1 MPQITES
8 LKEAYLTLIC
18 NSLTVMLC
26 VDFYCS
32 SYIGNNTWM
41 GNDGRDDDAKKA
53 YEGVLNIEQKFGT
66 EKRSGAKVSAFVDRI
81 KKRMK
86 QEPFNVDIP
95 ENRTVSY
102 TSCKTAARVR
112 YILCAA
118 LVIQHRKESFLERF
132 WS

>member
-1 MPQITES
+1 
-8 LKEAYLTLIC
+8 
-18 NSLTVMLC
+18 MLC
-26 VDFYCS
+26 VDLYCS

-86 QEPFNVDIP
+86 QEPFNVEIP

-102 TSCKTAARVR
+102 TSFESSKS
-112 YILCAA
+112 A
-118 LVIQHRKESFLERF
+118 LSWAGLFESRLTLT
-132 WS
+132 

>member
-1 MPQITES
+1 
-8 LKEAYLTLIC
+8 
-18 NSLTVMLC
+18 
-26 VDFYCS
+26 
-32 SYIGNNTWM
+32 M

-102 TSCKTAARVR
+102 SKDTSCHTINFLDLKTDTFETNATVHLREV
-112 YILCAA
+112 
-118 LVIQHRKESFLERF
+118 SN
-132 WS
+132 

>member
-1 MPQITES
+1 MD
-8 LKEAYLTLIC
+8 L
-18 NSLTVMLC
+18 
-26 VDFYCS
+26 YCS

-86 QEPFNVDIP
+86 QEPFHVDIP
-95 ENRTVSY
+95 ENRTVRY
-102 TSCKTAARVR
+102 TGITTRVH
-112 YILCAA
+112 YP
-118 LVIQHRKESFLERF
+118 E
-132 WS
+132 